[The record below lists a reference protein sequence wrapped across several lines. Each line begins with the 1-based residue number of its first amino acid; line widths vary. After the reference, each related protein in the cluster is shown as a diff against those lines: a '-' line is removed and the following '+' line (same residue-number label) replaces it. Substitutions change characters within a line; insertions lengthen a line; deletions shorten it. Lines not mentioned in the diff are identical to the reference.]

1 MKNPKSA
8 LRGDHASAM
17 MLLGGEL
24 QDATGAPFGMG
35 KNPKTCICRR
45 TPTPIEDKA
54 LRA

>member
-35 KNPKTCICRR
+35 KNPKTVYLPEN
-45 TPTPIEDKA
+45 THPD
-54 LRA
+54 